1 MRKKINFIF
10 NKRDFTLLFFGQFI
24 STLGSGINMIG
35 LSLYVLKFDNPI
47 LGMGLLSIMMVLPW
61 AFLSPF
67 MGVLADK
74 FSKKKIMIWCDI
86 LRGVLGIAL
95 FFVNNIFVFY
105 LITLAMS
112 ILNVVFA
119 PAASGF
125 LPFILEEDEL
135 SQANSLYAGSGE
147 LAFLIGPAI
156 GGVLVSLCGPGV
168 VFMLNGISYI
178 LSGISEIFLSVDGYV
193 KKGDEKKITV
203 FTEIK
208 EGYLYAKKHVGIKF
222 VILFFGVV
230 SLSFGVFRILIPNYV
245 VNQMGVSDSG
255 YGIFV
260 AISGVGS
267 TVGALVVPKLLKWF
281 SELELMVLGVI
292 GYGSLYLIFIF
303 SRYIPLGL
311 LLYFFIGFSG
321 VFMNVCYDIYL
332 QKYADK
338 EYIGRVFSLDMTLTN
353 IATLIPMIIITSFG
367 EYINDSFILIF
378 STIFMILVGSI
389 GFIILKNLN
398 LSKILEK

>member
-10 NKRDFTLLFFGQFI
+10 TKRDFTLLFFGQFI

-47 LGMGLLSIMMVLPW
+47 LGMGTLSIIMVLPW

-86 LRGVLGIAL
+86 LRGFLGIAL

-105 LITLAMS
+105 LITLGMS
-112 ILNVVFA
+112 IMNVIFA

-178 LSGISEIFLSVDGYV
+178 ISGISEIFLSVDGYV
-193 KKGDEKKITV
+193 KKDQEKKTII
-203 FTEIK
+203 FREIK
-208 EGYLYAKKHVGIKF
+208 EGYLYVKK
-222 VILFFGVV
+222 
-230 SLSFGVFRILIPNYV
+230 
-245 VNQMGVSDSG
+245 
-255 YGIFV
+255 
-260 AISGVGS
+260 
-267 TVGALVVPKLLKWF
+267 
-281 SELELMVLGVI
+281 
-292 GYGSLYLIFIF
+292 
-303 SRYIPLGL
+303 
-311 LLYFFIGFSG
+311 
-321 VFMNVCYDIYL
+321 
-332 QKYADK
+332 
-338 EYIGRVFSLDMTLTN
+338 
-353 IATLIPMIIITSFG
+353 
-367 EYINDSFILIF
+367 
-378 STIFMILVGSI
+378 
-389 GFIILKNLN
+389 
-398 LSKILEK
+398 